1 MSRTTYGLS
10 VIAAAALL
18 MFTASAQAGPVST
31 GVLGNDVVANSEIQP
46 ARWRRHYGYGYYR
59 PYRYYN
65 YGYYRPYR
73 YYNYG
78 YYRPYRYRR
87 YGFRRFGW

>member
-10 VIAAAALL
+10 VIAAAAVL

-59 PYRYYN
+59 PYRY
-65 YGYYRPYR
+65 
-73 YYNYG
+73 NYG